1 MFNTIWRSLTQPHP
15 AITDIQVR
23 RQSRL
28 LAGLII
34 TLLITS
40 LLASL
45 LLVAQSE
52 EGIPTTVLFLWP
64 SLLPPLAL
72 YFLNRSGRYR
82 LSAAIFVGFNFLVV
96 YGLPFFTESVTWLFF
111 AAMSLIISALL
122 LPERTTI
129 TLFVIGL
136 VLQVIHGI
144 LYPLQ
149 DIFTNIGA
157 TIIFGVTGPLV
168 LVFIHHRAGLE
179 QERQAELQTANAQL
193 RESEAALER
202 RVAERT
208 QELSIAKEGAEKAQ
222 ARAEKADQVKS
233 QFLASMSHE
242 LRTPLNAIINFTEM
256 TALGMV
262 GPVTEE
268 QKDILLR
275 AKTKN
280 NIINAY

>member
-1 MFNTIWRSLTQPHP
+1 
-15 AITDIQVR
+15 
-23 RQSRL
+23 
-28 LAGLII
+28 
-34 TLLITS
+34 
-40 LLASL
+40 
-45 LLVAQSE
+45 
-52 EGIPTTVLFLWP
+52 
-64 SLLPPLAL
+64 
-72 YFLNRSGRYR
+72 
-82 LSAAIFVGFNFLVV
+82 
-96 YGLPFFTESVTWLFF
+96 
-111 AAMSLIISALL
+111 
-122 LPERTTI
+122 
-129 TLFVIGL
+129 
-136 VLQVIHGI
+136 
-144 LYPLQ
+144 
-149 DIFTNIGA
+149 
-157 TIIFGVTGPLV
+157 
-168 LVFIHHRAGLE
+168 LE

-275 AKTKN
+275 AVTNSHHLLSLINDVLDITK
-280 NIINAY
+280 IQSGKLTLFIETGINLYEELETAAVTTEALLQDKPVRLVRDVAGDLPLISGDKRRVRQILFNLLSNAARFTEEGTITLTASRQDDDSVLFAVTDTGPGIAIEQQALIFVPFIQTEAGLL